1 MLIIKITARIPFEKT
16 MFTAFSVVIYLLI
29 LAYSVSASAMV
40 EMHDEQL
47 SKVTG
52 QALLQM
58 NKVVG
63 DDLDN
68 GTQGITFY
76 TAGLDA
82 LLDLNLNIEKLQLG
96 CGGVN
101 GVGCDL
107 DIDDFSLGCIT
118 NSSGNCITL
127 SPAPG
132 TNQKVGA
139 VNEGPQAGM
148 KDFSIERPFF
158 QFAIKND
165 GTKTLREVIGI
176 RLGGENVSGPLSFGS
191 LNTFSGYLNG
201 EADVFLRG
209 ETDVAATCTSPDTC
223 PNAGGRTRYSDA
235 SAFLGL
241 NDANVLNLGIYRIF
255 YRNLTIDYG
264 GQSRENIA
272 AEVFGN
278 RVTQVPIEGLALAD
292 LVDDIVDDVSINRI
306 CALTIFGTCS
316 FIIGDGL
323 ANALLP
329 LLRGGV
335 SDYIK
340 GQLANGL
347 NISPGELND
356 YVLPYNL
363 KNIHQLDVAT
373 DLFGLSFQKESV
385 RYPGY
390 KRAMV
395 AGWSMYAPD
404 AFNLVIDDK
413 VSNFVQGIAGSSN
426 ARDGNIVGLPA
437 PYRNCW
443 GSARFC

>member
-1 MLIIKITARIPFEKT
+1 MVIQ
-16 MFTAFSVVIYLLI
+16 MFGNTIANSLYTAFLVCGFLL
-29 LAYSVSASAMV
+29 SSSASAMV
-40 EMHDEQL
+40 ALDDKQL
-47 SKVTG
+47 SNVTG
-52 QALLQM
+52 QALMQM
-58 NKVVG
+58 NKIVG

-68 GTQGITFY
+68 GTQGMTFY

-101 GVGCDL
+101 GPGCDL
-107 DIDDFSLGCIT
+107 DIDNFSLGCVT

-139 VNEGPQAGM
+139 VNEGPQGGM

-165 GTKTLREVIGI
+165 STKTLREVVGI

-191 LNTFSGYLNG
+191 LNSFSGYLNG

-223 PNAGGRTRYSDA
+223 PGTGGRTRYSDA

-241 NDANVLNLGIYRIF
+241 NDGNVLNLGIYRIF

-264 GQSRENIA
+264 GQSREDIA

-306 CALTIFGTCS
+306 CALTIFGSCS

-329 LLRGGV
+329 LLKGGV

-340 GQLANGL
+340 GQLADGL
-347 NISPGELND
+347 AITPSELND

-363 KNIHQLDVAT
+363 KNIHQLDVST
-373 DLFGLSFQKESV
+373 PLFGLSFQKEAV

-390 KRAMV
+390 KRAM
-395 AGWSMYAPD
+395 ARGWSMYAPD
-404 AFNLVIDDK
+404 AFNLIIDDK
-413 VSNFVQGIAGSSN
+413 VSNFVQGIAGSTN